1 MDFFKNLSL
10 RLKFFFGSL
19 FYLTYAH
26 SAYLYSRKRDRLER
40 QFAVPQTKEG
50 FDKPGKL
57 LQAEPTATGA
67 HFYFEQT
74 ELEICFLAPDLVR
87 VDWLGGIPAIGYAI
101 SRQDWQEVE
110 TTLEETGDAW
120 AVSSNKLAVTRV
132 DGSLKFCNSAQA
144 TLREQMPL
152 QRQG

>member
-1 MDFFKNLSL
+1 M
-10 RLKFFFGSL
+10 
-19 FYLTYAH
+19 
-26 SAYLYSRKRDRLER
+26 
-40 QFAVPQTKEG
+40 
-50 FDKPGKL
+50 
-57 LQAEPTATGA
+57 
-67 HFYFEQT
+67 
-74 ELEICFLAPDLVR
+74 APDLVR
-87 VDWLGGIPAIGYAI
+87 VDWLGGIPAIRYAI

-144 TLREQMPL
+144 TLREQMPP